1 MKINKKEI
9 ILLILLGVIA
19 YGFIIYKF
27 IYVPITPRIQAAH
40 DSIKLSET
48 RIEQLNKDIVESDLK
63 KLNLSSNQAQNERMS
78 AYLPNAANAADCMAY
93 TNKLS
98 EMFNQKI
105 TNISVSAPA
114 ANEIN
119 GVKYYTYNI
128 NFSTTLPL
136 DRITDLFQYIEN
148 SARVAKI
155 NTFTI
160 NKAASEEGKDEYSLT
175 INISL
180 YAMNVSEGS
189 ALDQFSSHK
198 FNNYTYSDSP
208 VFGGKISSV
217 SDAAVQVAQPSSEDS
232 NKKANLPA
240 DFHIQLYS
248 ALFAGDNFKIYGP
261 DKNINNFSLK
271 TNKLI
276 TIELTIDE
284 DNYKLTYSDGKTSK
298 QFTGDT
304 PKRDLLMLTTD
315 IVVPEID
322 ANKDLAGKLII
333 TNNTS
338 KKLMVIAFDKAKKLM
353 MIDRDGNSI
362 TNSQNKENVLYS

>member
-1 MKINKKEI
+1 MKIKKKEI
-9 ILLILLGVIA
+9 ILLILLGVIV
-19 YGFIIYKF
+19 YGFLIYRF
-27 IYVPITPRIQAAH
+27 IYVPFTPRIQAAH

-48 RIEQLNKDIVESDLK
+48 RIEQLNKDIVESELK
-63 KLNLSSNQAQNERMS
+63 KMNLSSNQAQNERMS
-78 AYLPNAANAADCMAY
+78 AYLPNVANAADCMAY

-114 ANEIN
+114 ENQIN
-119 GVKYYTYNI
+119 GTNYYTFAI
-128 NFSTTLPL
+128 NFSTTLQL
-136 DRITDLFQYIEN
+136 DKITDLFQYIEN

-175 INISL
+175 INMSL
-180 YAMNVSEGS
+180 YAMNISEGS

-208 VFGGKISSV
+208 VFGGKLSTV
-217 SDAAVQVAQPSSEDS
+217 SDAAVQVAQPSVEDTT
-232 NKKANLPA
+232 KKANLPA

-271 TNKLI
+271 TNKFI
-276 TIELTIDE
+276 TIKLTIDE
-284 DNYKLTYSDGKTSK
+284 DNYKLTYSDGNTSK

-304 PKRDLLMLTTD
+304 PKRELLMLTTD
-315 IVVPEID
+315 IVLPEID
-322 ANKDLAGKLII
+322 ANKDLGGKLII

-338 KKLMVIAFDKAKKLM
+338 KKLMVIAFDKGKKLVM
-353 MIDRDGNSI
+353 ANRDGDSI
-362 TNSQNKENVLYS
+362 TSSQNKENVLYN